1 MYEKYLPLY
10 RDKRFKMLEI
20 GLGCDMDYG
29 PGKSYY
35 TWLEYFAHNVDLYYI
50 EYDAACARKWAAN
63 TTGATIFAG
72 DQGDV
77 AFLDRF
83 IAESNADTEPFDII
97 VDDGGHR
104 MAQQITSLKHLWKTV
119 KPGGMYFCEDLQTS
133 YQAYWGGDPA
143 AVGTDNMMG
152 VAKELLDDLH
162 GFVAQKYDFST
173 DMLGMDCMRE
183 ICAWTKK
190 KASKVSA
197 EVPAP

>member
-35 TWLEYFAHNVDLYYI
+35 TWLEYFPRVDLYYI
-50 EYDAACARKWAAN
+50 EYDAACAKKWTVN

-83 IAESNADTEPFDII
+83 IAETNADTEPFDII
-97 VDDGGHR
+97 VDDGGHH
-104 MAQQITSLKHLWKTV
+104 MAQQITSLKHLWKAV

-133 YQAYWGGDPA
+133 YQAYWDGDPV
-143 AVGTDNMMG
+143 AVGTNNMVG

-162 GFVAQKYDFST
+162 GFVAQKYDFSA

-190 KASKVSA
+190 EAGKVLLG
-197 EVPAP
+197 VPAS